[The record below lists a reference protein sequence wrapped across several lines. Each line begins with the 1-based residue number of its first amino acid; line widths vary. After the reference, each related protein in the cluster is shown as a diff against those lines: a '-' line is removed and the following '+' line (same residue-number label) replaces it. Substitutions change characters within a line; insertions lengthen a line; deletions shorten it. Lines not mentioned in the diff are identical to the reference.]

1 MRFHYRQFVPAVLV
15 APILLIASSR
25 ARAQTVEGS
34 AAPSTLAPTTSVLVP
49 APGVSNNAPN
59 ASISALN
66 TSNPAS
72 IAAQIEAGR
81 PREARR
87 RIPPIGVD
95 LEVSTFLSAKTRSR
109 FGASTFSIGPGIGN
123 IAPSL
128 RGKLSPDIA
137 ITTSNRTVNSFRN
150 KLFIV
155 SLGAQYR
162 RVFIPPAILRQIKAA
177 RQRAIE
183 GGGGAPGAGAPT
195 GPPPGF
201 SGPPPILPFY
211 GASLSA
217 LYARVKVPGDGLNK
231 SGIGAGTSVF
241 AGVAFKNSAFVELRV
256 RATTSVKSYNFS
268 RAGITFG
275 VRF

>member
-1 MRFHYRQFVPAVLV
+1 MRFHHRQFVPAVLV
-15 APILLIASSR
+15 APVLLIASLR

-34 AAPSTLAPTTSVLVP
+34 PAPSTLAPATG
-49 APGVSNNAPN
+49 ASNGALNAPTP
-59 ASISALN
+59 ASN
-66 TSNPAS
+66 TANPAS
-72 IAAQIEAGR
+72 IAAQFEAGQ
-81 PREARR
+81 PRARR
-87 RIPPIGVD
+87 RRFPRIGVD
-95 LEVSTFLSAKTRSR
+95 LEVATFLSAKTRSR
-109 FGASTFSIGPGIGN
+109 FGASTFSIGPGIGD

-128 RGKLSPDIA
+128 KGKISPDIA

-150 KLFIV
+150 KLLVV

-162 RVFIPPAILRQIKAA
+162 RVFIPPAVLRQIKAA

-183 GGGGAPGAGAPT
+183 AGQGAPGPGAPT

-217 LYARVKVPGDGLNK
+217 LYAKVRVPSDGLDK
-231 SGIGAGTSVF
+231 SGIGLGTSVF
-241 AGVAFKNSAFVELRV
+241 AGVAFKNSAFLELRV

-268 RAGITFG
+268 RVGVTFG
-275 VRF
+275 IRF

>member
-1 MRFHYRQFVPAVLV
+1 MRHSFRYASHFWA
-15 APILLIASSR
+15 AISTLLLGASTSH
-25 ARAQTVEGS
+25 AQTVAVS
-34 AAPSTLAPTTSVLVP
+34 PAPTP
-49 APGVSNNAPN
+49 A
-59 ASISALN
+59 
-66 TSNPAS
+66 NPAS

-81 PREARR
+81 PRARKR

-95 LEVSTFLSAKTRSR
+95 LEVATFLSAKTRSR
-109 FGASTFSIGPGIGN
+109 FGASTFTIGPGIGDV
-123 IAPSL
+123 APSL
-128 RGKLSPDIA
+128 SGKLSPDIA
-137 ITTSNRTVNSFRN
+137 ITTADKGRNGFRN
-150 KLFIV
+150 KLLVV
-155 SLGAQYR
+155 SVGAQYR
-162 RVFIPPAILRQIKAA
+162 RVYIPPAVLRQIKAA

-183 GGGGAPGAGAPT
+183 AGQGGTGPGAPT

-217 LYARVKVPGDGLNK
+217 LYAKVRVPSDALNK
-231 SGIGAGTSVF
+231 SGIGLGTSVF
-241 AGVAFKNSAFVELRV
+241 AGVAFKNSAFLELRV

>member
-1 MRFHYRQFVPAVLV
+1 MRHSFPYVPRFWA
-15 APILLIASSR
+15 AISPLLLGASASH
-25 ARAQTVEGS
+25 AQTVAVS
-34 AAPSTLAPTTSVLVP
+34 PAPTP
-49 APGVSNNAPN
+49 A
-59 ASISALN
+59 
-66 TSNPAS
+66 NPAS

-81 PREARR
+81 PREQRR

-95 LEVSTFLSAKTRSR
+95 LEVATFLSSKTRSR
-109 FGASTFSIGPGIGN
+109 FGASTFTIGPGIGN
-123 IAPSL
+123 VAPSL
-128 RGKLSPDIA
+128 RGKISPDIA
-137 ITTSNRTVNSFRN
+137 ITTSNRTLGDFQN

-155 SLGAQYR
+155 SVGAQYR

-183 GGGGAPGAGAPT
+183 GAGGGTGTGAPSE
-195 GPPPGF
+195 PPPNF

-217 LYARVKVPGDGLNK
+217 LYAKIKVPSDALDK
-231 SGIGAGTSVF
+231 SGIGLGTSVF
-241 AGVAFKNSAFVELRV
+241 AGVAFRNSAFVELRL

-268 RAGITFG
+268 RVGVTFG